1 MSKIVNL
8 DCFDLVWEVYDI
20 IRTIKDPERVE
31 TLEELH
37 IVSKDLVQVNHF
49 FDQSISIKVQF
60 VPTVPHCSLASL
72 IGLCIYVKLQENLLC
87 NFKLDINIKENTHYK
102 ADAINKQMN
111 DKERVAAALEN
122 PDVMKIVK
130 QCI

>member
-87 NFKLDINIKENTHYK
+87 NFKITHHQVRNVNLYK
-102 ADAINKQMN
+102 KARYQYKRKYTLQS
-111 DKERVAAALEN
+111 
-122 PDVMKIVK
+122 
-130 QCI
+130 